1 MILSRFSKF
10 TSGMIY
16 GGTFLLSIL
25 SFFTTFFGLKILLA
39 FPLALVGSLGLQ
51 IAMLGIAWNL
61 MKIRENRF
69 AYVSV
74 FLTAALFS
82 VFFSYAN
89 FDSSLKAN
97 TRMHEARREY
107 ASAVRPILTEYSS
120 LAKKAALQGQYQ
132 VDRLEKLIRLEQEKG
147 WTTVVD
153 EGSKDQFI
161 QSVIDGARLMVKSWK
176 IHSGREYHQGIGR
189 GIIVDYLESSRNRAR
204 INLDR
209 IDEYAS
215 LLDSV
220 SLQYSG
226 GLPVEDQFELA
237 NAARIKFPVGVLAA
251 ITSGSCRLPLPPD
264 RADFV
269 EKPVNRQQAFMLVM
283 NDLFEMDYLAAFSL
297 LLAVAIDLI
306 VILMALAGSFILDDE
321 DHLFNRVRRDAA
333 ARVNHLPLENT
344 EEFTEALQD
353 NIRRFEKAGEY
364 GLNIMHVLEDYKNE
378 KKKFRITLNRSNEE
392 NTEQDKPVR
401 LTLWSKKSKNKE
413 ETEDKNII
421 VI

>member
-1 MILSRFSKF
+1 
-10 TSGMIY
+10 MIY

-39 FPLALVGSLGLQ
+39 FPLALIGSLGLQ

-74 FLTAALFS
+74 FLTAAVFS

-97 TRMHEARREY
+97 TRMHKARREY

-120 LAKKAALQGQYQ
+120 LAKEAALQGQYQ
-132 VDRLEKLIRLEQEKG
+132 FDRLEKLIRLEQEKG
-147 WTTVVD
+147 WTTIVD

-176 IHSGREYHQGIGR
+176 THSGREYHQGMGR

-209 IDEYAS
+209 IDEYTS

-220 SLQYSG
+220 LLEYSG
-226 GLPVEDQFELA
+226 DLPVEDQFDLA
-237 NAARIKFPVGVLAA
+237 NTARVKFPVGVLAA
-251 ITSGSCRLPLPPD
+251 ITSGSCHLPLPSD
-264 RADFV
+264 QADFV
-269 EKPVNRQQAFMLVM
+269 EKPVSRHQAFMLVM

-306 VILMALAGSFILDDE
+306 VILMALAGSFIPDDE
-321 DHLFNRVRRDAA
+321 DHLFNHVRRDAA
-333 ARVNHLPLENT
+333 ARVNRLPLENT
-344 EEFTEALQD
+344 DEFTEALQD
-353 NIRRFEKAGEY
+353 NLRRFEKASQY
-364 GLNIMHVLEDYKNE
+364 GLDIMRVLEDYKNE
-378 KKKFRITLNRSNEE
+378 KKKFRITLNQASEE
-392 NTEQDKPVR
+392 NTGRDKPVR
-401 LTLWSKKSKNKE
+401 LTLWSKKSKNNE